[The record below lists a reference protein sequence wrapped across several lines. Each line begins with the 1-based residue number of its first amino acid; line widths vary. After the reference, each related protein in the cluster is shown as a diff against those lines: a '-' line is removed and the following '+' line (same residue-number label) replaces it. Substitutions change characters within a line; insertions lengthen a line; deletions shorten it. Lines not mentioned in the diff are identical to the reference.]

1 MMADPTSLRKN
12 YSEPFVLDR
21 GKLSRMLTI
30 IEQEAL
36 ESSTQFQPEF
46 EVEFKNNK
54 RAVLHSIQE
63 VLSLDNSVRNPV
75 RAIDVKA
82 EIPGLGDDAAR
93 IGTLVRLHFDSDTR
107 ANIILSVIAPHTK
120 LATELFAELE
130 EQVDR
135 TIVTNWIPRFLKSQ
149 LVLPLVG
156 LVLAML
162 LSLGGRF

>member
-1 MMADPTSLRKN
+1 
-12 YSEPFVLDR
+12 
-21 GKLSRMLTI
+21 
-30 IEQEAL
+30 
-36 ESSTQFQPEF
+36 
-46 EVEFKNNK
+46 
-54 RAVLHSIQE
+54 
-63 VLSLDNSVRNPV
+63 
-75 RAIDVKA
+75 
-82 EIPGLGDDAAR
+82 
-93 IGTLVRLHFDSDTR
+93 
-107 ANIILSVIAPHTK
+107 VIAPHTK